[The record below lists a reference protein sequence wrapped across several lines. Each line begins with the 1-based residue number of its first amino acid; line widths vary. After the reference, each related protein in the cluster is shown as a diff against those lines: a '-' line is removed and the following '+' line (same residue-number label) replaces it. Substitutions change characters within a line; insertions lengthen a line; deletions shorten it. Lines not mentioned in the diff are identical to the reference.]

1 MQVGYTENYKNIYTS
16 KFGDQSKV
24 ITNERERVE
33 QRAINTL
40 ESVDKHLNSIF
51 RKKEIHPFTVKD
63 LERPFQ
69 KTLDFTPQRIVR
81 PPYINRSE
89 IMKNIP
95 LAEIID
101 KQAEDMAKQ
110 EMIAKS
116 KHTVLRHNSVNFII
130 NRLFSNEILF
140 PCTVSPDALNA
151 SGTPII
157 PAKLANEM
165 IAEKRQREANTFNFA
180 KAIEDQLLELG
191 ASEESESSEPQIQAE
206 TQKQEEPVH
215 APAPAAAP
223 AATPKAIGKVAFR
236 FLEQNAPAQE
246 APKPTPKAVGK
257 IAVKFPQIGEAPKSP
272 TTQVRGRSNTVAGSN
287 PSATPANSENMQA
300 LRKMVSGINL
310 AAMMPGARPIIKKE
324 EATTTSTTATTTN
337 EAAPTNNENNSN
349 AANGVIKHLTKDRV
363 TGTGPKRR
371 PPTKTRNIAT

>member
-24 ITNERERVE
+24 IQNEKERNAYKYEATIKGIDHQMSVLFRNE
-33 QRAINTL
+33 IVHSRMIPEETMSAFGDPYTTAEIIN
-40 ESVDKHLNSIF
+40 DAMP
-51 RKKEIHPFTVKD
+51 KE
-63 LERPFQ
+63 
-69 KTLDFTPQRIVR
+69 
-81 PPYINRSE
+81 
-89 IMKNIP
+89 NIP
-95 LAEIID
+95 LGELLD
-101 KQAEDMAKQ
+101 KQAEDMATQK
-110 EMIAKS
+110 MIKKARK
-116 KHTVLRHNSVNFII
+116 TI
-130 NRLFSNEILF
+130 NRHKDANKLMDILFSKEKLF
-140 PCTVSPDALNA
+140 PCTASPGAALA

-157 PAKLANEM
+157 SAELANEM

-180 KAIEDQLLELG
+180 KAIEDQVRMELE

-206 TQKQEEPVH
+206 AQKQEEPIH
-215 APAPAAAP
+215 APSPKIEKAPVPVAAPAAAP
-223 AATPKAIGKVAFR
+223 KKAIGKVAFR

-246 APKPTPKAVGK
+246 APKPAPRAVGK
-257 IAVKFPQIGEAPKSP
+257 IAGEAPKSP

-310 AAMMPGARPIIKKE
+310 AAMMPGARPVIKKE

-371 PPTKTRNIAT
+371 PPTRTRNIAT